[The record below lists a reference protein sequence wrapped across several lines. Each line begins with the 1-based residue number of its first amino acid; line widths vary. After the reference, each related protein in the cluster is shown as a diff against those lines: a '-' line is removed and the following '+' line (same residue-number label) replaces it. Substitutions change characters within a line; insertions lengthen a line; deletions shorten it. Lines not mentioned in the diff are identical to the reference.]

1 MSKTACLSDF
11 TFVIPTLNGAHRLMF
26 LCQWLGHCNF
36 SGTCIVIDA
45 TLLSQ
50 ADKFE
55 EYAFI
60 EYLHLP
66 QADTIKALAYGMQ
79 RVNTNFSAF
88 LGDDDL
94 PLLKSY
100 EKCVSVLLS
109 QQHLD
114 SCYGHASFINFDEL
128 LYLETGGIFRKFWF
142 CARTFI
148 APRYDRPVAL
158 DNCDAKM
165 RVRNLAD
172 QYIVTQFFVTRT
184 KVLKTL
190 YNEPISTI
198 RDTHLSEYAIC
209 YAHAALARSKYIP
222 NLYMLRGI
230 GNHRPNSRRDER
242 RHILEQTGY
251 VEKKLKDFVKLL
263 PIDPIQSEL
272 VYRLALG
279 NRYRNENKRVLQDT
293 PKQHPL
299 ACFGD
304 QFRRLCFVL
313 GFQSGERVKLVRWIL
328 IRGKFLSSHL
338 GTKRC

>member
-1 MSKTACLSDF
+1 MSKTACLSDL
-11 TFVIPTLNGAHRLMF
+11 TFVIPTLNGTHRLLV
-26 LCQWLGHCNF
+26 LCQWLAHCNF
-36 SGTCIVIDA
+36 NGTCIVLDA
-45 TLLSQ
+45 TFLSQ

-60 EYLHLP
+60 EYLHIP
-66 QADTIKALAYGMQ
+66 KADTIECLTYGMQ

-100 EKCVSVLLS
+100 EKCVSVLLT
-109 QQHLD
+109 QKHLD

-128 LYLETGGIFRKFWF
+128 FYLETGGISRKFWF
-142 CARTFI
+142 GVKTFI

-158 DNCDAKM
+158 DNCNAK
-165 RVRNLAD
+165 VRLQNLAD
-172 QYIVTQFFVTRT
+172 QYIVNQFFVTRT
-184 KVLKTL
+184 KLLKTL

-222 NLYMLRGI
+222 VLYMLRGI
-230 GNHRPNSRRDER
+230 GNHRPNSRRNER

-263 PIDPIQSEL
+263 PIDSIHSEL
-272 VYRLALG
+272 VYRLALS
-279 NRYRNENKRVLQDT
+279 NRYRNENKRVLRDT
-293 PKQHPL
+293 LKQHPSVY
-299 ACFGD
+299 FSD

-313 GFQSGERVKLVRWIL
+313 GFQSGERVELVRWIL
-328 IRGKFLSSHL
+328 TRGKFSSGHTD
-338 GTKRC
+338 TKRC